1 MPFHEYYAAYFPD
14 TKIMIWKLL
23 LFFMLTKVL
32 AWGFSQEIVQAN
44 VSVASKKAQSFH
56 KLILKLPTDKV
67 NGFVIAQVHS
77 QLKPNT
83 LAYTDNPSYDEKI
96 TGMNNGLLKILNLRE
111 KYVTFYEQTY
121 QNETLLNQGVVSVLE
136 SPVPGACCQTCVI
149 EIDPNIYITYDLF
162 KTYIHFYRASKYFSK
177 NEIPECDNK
186 EYPSTYTLTYD
197 VYYFY
202 LPQNDLSRSSLFDA
216 IKKMSTPQSVKENGK
231 FLTRLT
237 GPDELSLTVET
248 VFGQGVVFSVI
259 VHDNEY
265 STAYTPSATYGC
277 NLTSTSNECSQRGS
291 TVSLVYCVLFAIIGL
306 ILCFAGFKLYKVLLF
321 TCGTLFFWL
330 IIYSLMAKSIDK
342 TNIDDLLIISSMC
355 SLIGGGF
362 FLFLYGFK
370 KFIYICLL
378 NVCLVFGLLVAAIVF
393 YTPFGYF
400 DIWNRSYHFA
410 LGFTCITLAVSVVFL
425 FFPKTVCYL
434 CSSLWGSYGI
444 ILLPNYFLR
453 GNMQYIVLTVVLRLT
468 VQDFGSSYLRRPY
481 MKNEYILTGVWGFL
495 FLFGFIL
502 QFFTTRKENFEVSGK
517 KLLQKTW
524 AKFTESTRIG
534 RKKRSKH
541 EPRFTE
547 RSSLITNEKPLA
559 QNYTLPPPESG
570 MASAQP
576 TDSYW
581 VYDSSRG
588 LTTFRPTRTSTNEE
602 KPPSHSV
609 QVHPKS
615 SPVPSAPPLV
625 TNNGAGVI

>member
-1 MPFHEYYAAYFPD
+1 
-14 TKIMIWKLL
+14 MIRKLQ
-23 LFFMLTKVL
+23 LFFIVTKVL
-32 AWGFSQEIVQAN
+32 VWVFSQEIVPVN
-44 VSVASKKAQSFH
+44 VSVTSKKTQSFD
-56 KLILKLPTDKV
+56 KLILKLPTDEV

-83 LAYTDNPSYDEKI
+83 LAFTDNPTYDEKI
-96 TGMNNGLLKILNLRE
+96 TGMNNGLLKILNSKE

-121 QNETLLNQGVVSVLE
+121 PNETVLNQGVVSVLQ
-136 SPVPGACCQTCVI
+136 SPIPGGCCQTCVL

-162 KTYIHFYRASKYFSK
+162 KTDIHFYRASKYFSK
-177 NEIPECDNK
+177 NEFPECDNK

-202 LPQNDLSRSSLFDA
+202 LPQNDLSRSSLFNA
-216 IKKMSTPQSVKENGK
+216 IKKMSTPQSVKGNGK
-231 FLTRLT
+231 FLARLT
-237 GPDELSLTVET
+237 GSNELSLTVET
-248 VFGQGVVFSVI
+248 VFGQGVIFNVI

-265 STAYTPSATYGC
+265 STAYTPTATYGC
-277 NLTSTSNECSQRGS
+277 NLTSTSNECAKRGS
-291 TVSLVYCVLFAIIGL
+291 TASLVYCLLFAIIGL
-306 ILCFAGFKLYKVLLF
+306 ILCFVGFKLYKVLLF

-330 IIYSLMAKSIDK
+330 IIYSLMAKYVDE

-393 YTPFGYF
+393 YTPFGYL
-400 DIWNRSYHFA
+400 DVWNRSYHFA
-410 LGFTCITLAVSVVFL
+410 LGFTCITLAVSAVFL

-434 CSSLWGSYGI
+434 CSSLLGSYGI

-468 VQDFGSSYLRRPY
+468 VKDFGSSYLRRPY

-517 KLLQKTW
+517 KLRQKTW
-524 AKFTESTRIG
+524 ATFTQSTRIG
-534 RKKRSKH
+534 RKKNKYY
-541 EPRFTE
+541 EPPPTE
-547 RSSLITNEKPLA
+547 RSPLLNEIRPP
-559 QNYTLPPPESG
+559 QNYTLPPPEPG
-570 MASAQP
+570 MGSAQP

-581 VYDSSRG
+581 VFDSARG
-588 LTTFRPTRTSTNEE
+588 LTTFHPTRTCTKEDEPS
-602 KPPSHSV
+602 SHSV
-609 QVHPKS
+609 QVHPKP
-615 SPVPSAPPLV
+615 SPVPSAPLLV